1 MWLRADRSGDGKP
14 QLWRAETQLRRPQT
28 RQLDRSSG
36 ENPLSPTGGGL
47 LTRRPAATFRQP
59 GRVPHAARRA
69 LKEAFDEIVSQIA
82 SFPNRHESDS

>member
-36 ENPLSPTGGGL
+36 GAGYPKPPPPHFASPDAFRMRLGGL
-47 LTRRPAATFRQP
+47 
-59 GRVPHAARRA
+59 
-69 LKEAFDEIVSQIA
+69 
-82 SFPNRHESDS
+82 

>member
-36 ENPLSPTGGGL
+36 GPASS
-47 LTRRPAATFRQP
+47 RPAATFRQP

-69 LKEAFDEIVSQIA
+69 LKEAFDEIMSQIA
-82 SFPNRHESDS
+82 SFPNRYESDS